1 MGIPHKHSKL
11 IKLWADGAKIQVWD
25 TYTNTWACTDNPV
38 WHLNKEYRIKPE
50 TIQYRIS
57 LHKNVNR
64 EAYTYSWNNPS
75 YVKDIELTSET
86 FVRWLTDW
94 IEVEV

>member
-25 TYTNTWACTDNPV
+25 TYTNTWACTNNPV
-38 WHLNKEYRIKPE
+38 WHLNYEYRIKPE
-50 TIQYRIS
+50 TIKYKTGLFKSSVGKYCPITIDSEGEFQY
-57 LHKNVNR
+57 
-64 EAYTYSWNNPS
+64 WNNNPG
-75 YVKDIELTSET
+75 

-94 IEVEV
+94 IEVVVD